1 MEEDLKIWKKGAI
14 NVIFGR
20 TETIAFLDME

>member
-1 MEEDLKIWKKGAI
+1 MDEDLKIWKKGAI